1 MLRKRSVGA
10 HRVTAGGDATRMR
23 QKLPEMH
30 GPGYRKTRL
39 VWCPTARNFDR
50 LLRVVKLQ
58 DMAGQPIIPPASDIY
73 ASRDTSPEGPLARAF
88 ATLFEPSPALLE
100 FLVPSVVSTIEA
112 SQIPHRSYNALID
125 TAICELEGWP
135 HGQKAS
141 FLGGHPRI
149 GEIKG
154 LSALSAS
161 EQAAHAT
168 PPEVL
173 ARLLDLNEEYERK
186 YPGLR
191 YITFVNGRSRKVI
204 MLEIEEKLGIDGS
217 WVKGES
223 KEVYEL
229 GSEEWASEA
238 RRALQ
243 DVGHIAKNR
252 LAALKVDG
260 DQEVED

>member
-30 GPGYRKTRL
+30 GPGYRKTRV

-173 ARLLDLNEEYERK
+173 ARLLDLNEEYERR

>member
-30 GPGYRKTRL
+30 GPGYRKTRV

-217 WVKGES
+217 
-223 KEVYEL
+223 
-229 GSEEWASEA
+229 
-238 RRALQ
+238 
-243 DVGHIAKNR
+243 
-252 LAALKVDG
+252 
-260 DQEVED
+260 